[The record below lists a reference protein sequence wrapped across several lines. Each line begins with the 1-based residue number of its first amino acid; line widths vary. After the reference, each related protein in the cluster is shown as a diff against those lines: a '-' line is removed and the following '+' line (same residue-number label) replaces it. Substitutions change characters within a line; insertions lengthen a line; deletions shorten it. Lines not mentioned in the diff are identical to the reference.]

1 MLAMFS
7 PGPKSRTTAA
17 CLAIFLGWAGIH
29 KLYLGYRNAAIIH
42 VALTLV
48 GVMALAAQ
56 LTAPAGSLIVVY
68 IAAWALIL
76 FGYVYVRRFH
86 FGHTLAEIV
95 NPARLL
101 LWPWRLLRY
110 TFRLVGVGSN
120 MMDDEEEEQDRRRW
134 RRRRGRGRG
143 SRWGWGG
150 RRRRR
155 HDDDDD
161 DDDDGRSF
169 GCVVVVLGII
179 LSLAVVA
186 LIVLMYILILSLVG
200 PIALAASV
208 AIGVAEGI
216 RYLSKSDHEFQ
227 QEYVVGRRL
236 WF

>member
-29 KLYLGYRNAAIIH
+29 KLYLGYRNAAIVH

-56 LTAPAGSLIVVY
+56 LTAPAGSLIAVY

-86 FGHTLAEIV
+86 FGHTLAETV
-95 NPARLL
+95 NPARVL

-120 MMDDEEEEQDRRRW
+120 VMDDEEEEQDRRRW

-143 SRWGWGG
+143 RRWGWGG
-150 RRRRR
+150 RRGRR
-155 HDDDDD
+155 HDDD

-216 RYLSKSDHEFQ
+216 RYLSKTDHEFQ
-227 QEYVVGRRL
+227 QEYVVGQRL